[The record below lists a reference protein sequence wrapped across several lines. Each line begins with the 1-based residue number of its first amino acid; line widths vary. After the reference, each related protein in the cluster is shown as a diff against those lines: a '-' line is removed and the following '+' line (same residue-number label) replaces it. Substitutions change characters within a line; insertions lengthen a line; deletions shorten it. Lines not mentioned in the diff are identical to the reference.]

1 MRLIIAEKP
10 SVAESIA
17 KVLGVTNNKNGYII
31 AKDYIVSWCVGHLVS
46 LASADTYHAKYSK
59 WNYQDLP
66 IIPQEW
72 QYIVNVS
79 TKKQFEI
86 LKELMA
92 KKEVT
97 ELICAT
103 DAGREGEL
111 IFRLV
116 YQKCNCK
123 KPVKRLW
130 ISSLEDSAIVKGMA
144 ELENSQKY
152 DSLYHAALCRA
163 KADWLIG
170 INASRLFS
178 CLYHKTLNVGRV
190 MTPTLAFLTEREKE
204 ISSFQ
209 KQKFYQVEIDC
220 VDFCAISEK
229 IESKTDAEKVK
240 QKCLG
245 KTAVVQSI
253 EQKQKTEN
261 PPKLYDLT
269 TLQREANKIYGYTAQ
284 QTLEYLQALYEKKL
298 ATYPRTD
305 SNYITEDMKES
316 ITELIT
322 VISQKIGIEITA
334 QNIENIVDSSKVS
347 DHHALLPTKSIET
360 ANLSELPAGERNI
373 VKLLLYR
380 LLIAVGET
388 YCYAETSIL
397 LECEKT
403 IFKANAKNILQKGW
417 KEILEVFQKT
427 LREKNKKESEILLP
441 NLEKGQQ
448 IKGVKSSIKEGMTA
462 PPKHFTEDT
471 LLLAMEN
478 ASAEEFK
485 QIENAK
491 KKGLGTPATRAGI
504 IEKLIKC
511 GFAERNQKQILPTQ
525 KGFDLI
531 EVVPQTIKSAK
542 LTAEWESKL
551 KEIEKNNILSQNFM
565 QEIETMLAELVKSYE
580 NSDLLKSIST
590 EKEIIGKCP
599 RCGRA
604 VYEGQKNYYC
614 SGYKDNPPCHFTLWK
629 DNLFFTSKRK
639 TFTKQ
644 LAVEFLNK
652 GRVKMTEL
660 YSEKKDRYYNA
671 TVVMQYTGEKC
682 VVFKLEFPA
691 KNVIEKET

>member
-17 KVLGVTNNKNGYII
+17 KVLGIINNKNGYMIGNNYII
-31 AKDYIVSWCVGHLVS
+31 SWCVGHLVS
-46 LASADTYHAKYSK
+46 LASADTYHTKYSK

-72 QYIVNVS
+72 QYTVNIS

-86 LKELMA
+86 LKELMS

-130 ISSLEDSAIVKGMA
+130 ISSLEDSAILKGMK
-144 ELENSQKY
+144 ELESSQKY
-152 DSLYHAALCRA
+152 DSLYNAALCRA

-178 CLYHKTLNVGRV
+178 CLYHKTLNIGRV

-209 KQKFYQVEIDC
+209 KKKFYQIEIDC
-220 VDFCAISEK
+220 GDFCAISEK
-229 IESKTDAEKVK
+229 IESKTDAEKLK

-245 KTAVVQSI
+245 KTAVVQSV
-253 EQKQKTEN
+253 EQKQKTEK

-284 QTLEYLQALYEKKL
+284 QTLEYLQSLYEKKL

-305 SNYITEDMKES
+305 SNYITEDMKNS
-316 ITELIT
+316 ITELIDII
-322 VISQKIGIEITA
+322 VKKIDIEVTT
-334 QNIENIVDSSKVS
+334 QNIENIVDGSKVS
-347 DHHALLPTKSIET
+347 DHHALLPTKSIQT

-373 VKLLLYR
+373 LKLLVYR
-380 LLIAVGET
+380 LLIAVGEV
-388 YCYAETSIL
+388 YCYAETNIL
-397 LECEKT
+397 LECEGT

-417 KEILEVFQKT
+417 KDVLEAFQKT
-427 LREKNKKESEILLP
+427 LREKTKKESEFLLP
-441 NLEKGQQ
+441 ELEKGQQ
-448 IKGVKSSIKEGMTA
+448 IKGVKSSIKEGITA

-478 ASAEEFK
+478 ASTEDFK
-485 QIENAK
+485 QIKNAE

-525 KGFDLI
+525 KGFELI

-542 LTAEWESKL
+542 LTAIWESKL
-551 KEIEKNNILSQNFM
+551 KQMENNNILPQSFM
-565 QEIETMLAELVKSYE
+565 QEIETMLLELVKSYE
-580 NSDLLKSIST
+580 NSDFVKDIST

-599 RCGRA
+599 RCGRP

-614 SGYKDNPPCHFTLWK
+614 SGYKDNPPCHFVLWK
-629 DNLFFTSKRK
+629 NNLFFTSKRK

-644 LAVEFLNK
+644 LAIEFLNK

-671 TVVMQYTGEKC
+671 TVVMQYTGENY
-682 VVFKLEFPA
+682 VTFKLEFPV
-691 KNVIEKET
+691 KKKE

>member
-17 KVLGVTNNKNGYII
+17 KMLGITSKKNGYII

-72 QYIVNVS
+72 QYTVNVS

-86 LKELMA
+86 LKELIA

-130 ISSLEDSAIVKGMA
+130 ISSLEDSAILKGMA

-152 DSLYHAALCRA
+152 DSLYDAALCRA

-253 EQKQKTEN
+253 EQKQKTEK

-284 QTLEYLQALYEKKL
+284 QTLEYLQALYEK
-298 ATYPRTD
+298 T
-305 SNYITEDMKES
+305 
-316 ITELIT
+316 
-322 VISQKIGIEITA
+322 
-334 QNIENIVDSSKVS
+334 
-347 DHHALLPTKSIET
+347 
-360 ANLSELPAGERNI
+360 
-373 VKLLLYR
+373 LY
-380 LLIAVGET
+380 
-388 YCYAETSIL
+388 
-397 LECEKT
+397 
-403 IFKANAKNILQKGW
+403 
-417 KEILEVFQKT
+417 
-427 LREKNKKESEILLP
+427 
-441 NLEKGQQ
+441 
-448 IKGVKSSIKEGMTA
+448 
-462 PPKHFTEDT
+462 
-471 LLLAMEN
+471 
-478 ASAEEFK
+478 ASY
-485 QIENAK
+485 
-491 KKGLGTPATRAGI
+491 G
-504 IEKLIKC
+504 
-511 GFAERNQKQILPTQ
+511 
-525 KGFDLI
+525 
-531 EVVPQTIKSAK
+531 
-542 LTAEWESKL
+542 
-551 KEIEKNNILSQNFM
+551 
-565 QEIETMLAELVKSYE
+565 
-580 NSDLLKSIST
+580 
-590 EKEIIGKCP
+590 
-599 RCGRA
+599 
-604 VYEGQKNYYC
+604 
-614 SGYKDNPPCHFTLWK
+614 
-629 DNLFFTSKRK
+629 
-639 TFTKQ
+639 
-644 LAVEFLNK
+644 
-652 GRVKMTEL
+652 
-660 YSEKKDRYYNA
+660 
-671 TVVMQYTGEKC
+671 
-682 VVFKLEFPA
+682 
-691 KNVIEKET
+691 